1 MKLFYWNCRGM
12 GNANTQR
19 TFASFCRQY
28 SPDYVCLV
36 EPLVIFSSVSSSFWD
51 RLDLTFM
58 ASNSLSLP
66 SIWVLRKRSAPSPVS
81 LHVHEQHITVDIPF
95 ANALHRIS
103 FIYGSIWRNHRLS
116 LWTFSL
122 FLRH

>member
-1 MKLFYWNCRGM
+1 M

-66 SIWVLRKRSAPSPVS
+66 SIWVLQNQRAPIPLSF
-81 LHVHEQHITVDIPF
+81 LVH
-95 ANALHRIS
+95 
-103 FIYGSIWRNHRLS
+103 
-116 LWTFSL
+116 
-122 FLRH
+122 